1 MPYTVPPRSH
11 TTPAMQHRI
20 STGQHQRHFFGTQ
33 IKSIRRAGFRTK
45 RPPISSH
52 NYKNLAAHKPVEG
65 CFKPGLTMT
74 VLTLLQLAALSQ
86 HNSLLPS
93 AQKRS
98 ESSALCIPPVKP
110 NRDILPYRTP
120 STVPSLPLIQTHQ
133 SPPAESKTGRKPWS
147 LLPVAEAS
155 PLPANSNK
163 GLPSTNDQRD
173 FEMGEVLA
181 ELSHLISINDSTNLL
196 HIFDLLDK
204 ISALL
209 ELYPDHQTQ
218 SYFPAGVESADL
230 RGETP
235 LQMGARTWAAK
246 RGCAPL
252 NIFPSDGTTKQ
263 QVGFVLEEIG
273 HSLKDPVKAILNHM
287 TRLVAIFSGN
297 PCLAQASATTL
308 SRTSIA
314 ASAFLDLPIGLTSYA
329 ASTVVGSAF
338 EEAGHSLA
346 VGKIDQN
353 HLIKESKETLVS
365 LATLAAFHAAGTG
378 VSEATNKLINSS
390 IYKSA
395 QKTLADN
402 TARLLGMLGDE
413 AERIFSAQT
422 VNKLVD
428 IMNIVGMSA
437 EHLTGQK
444 VFVRKY
450 NSNFEGM
457 ARTEYE
463 RAQDVSILKTMVQHG
478 EIPHALV
485 KEDGKAIVVELDTS
499 GLGNLSAKPASP
511 KITAYGESIQLDS
524 IQYINEDKGFVG
536 VNSVGNQYPV
546 FFDHIT
552 GKWEH
557 AEFSQQEINEA
568 AMLSPR
574 GNPDFIP
581 LKILATDKQSF
592 TDFLNKNHYLRGQ
605 KNKLTRLNGVPS
617 DIPLFLGTYKRNII
631 QYISYRGFEV
641 PITRVIT
648 NDGIEKIMV
657 LDPEKQEPTEYIVR
671 FKNSGIE
678 IEIDDTE
685 ISILGCNR
693 IKRSIDAQ
701 SDCEFPLFIGTDGLT
716 KTGVLK
722 NIFYM
727 RMFMDD
733 SNPVTLYEL
742 RSKRRVYI
750 DINTGLIHIGPKS
763 TDFNFIKSSSMQTY
777 KIIPID
783 NDKIRL
789 ERVLFPDHSTTFTPV
804 QAAEFKKNLGLEPS
818 DLYKINPTDY
828 TVEIPNRVNMCWV
841 GPKEFPH
848 ISELEESLRNTED
861 GKTQFHIFLDSDDP
875 YYTQTR
881 DKIMKL
887 KNADRVTIHDVKEFP
902 LLKDLVGNPAYSSA
916 KQNGYSAFLSDIARY
931 IIQGTEGI
939 GGVYIDTKHTIQQMP
954 NEKVYIEDNGL
965 LISRDN
971 IVNPT
976 TYNNDIIVTSA
987 RGSSFL
993 LDLAKVGLK
1002 TLSNNAQEIAN
1013 HVPSSPPS
1021 QSSLTHQLLHKF
1033 GVKAFSKE
1041 IINKSSLARYSF
1053 IAYQHHNDFVDL
1065 EWHRATSQFTSF
1077 NYGKKAIPSAHV
1089 KKGKYQKS
1097 WDHE

>member
-133 SPPAESKTGRKPWS
+133 SPPAESKTGRKQWS
-147 LLPVAEAS
+147 LLPVAEGS

-173 FEMGEVLA
+173 FEMGEILA
-181 ELSHLISINDSTNLL
+181 ELSHLISINDPTNLL
-196 HIFDLLDK
+196 HLFDLLDK

-263 QVGFVLEEIG
+263 QVGFVLEQIG
-273 HSLKDPVKAILNHM
+273 QFIKDPVKPILENM
-287 TRLVAIFSGN
+287 TGLVTILSGN

-314 ASAFLDLPIGLTSYA
+314 ASAFLYLPIGLTSYA

-378 VSEATNKLINSS
+378 VSEATDKLINSS

-413 AERIFSAQT
+413 TERIFSAQT

-428 IMNIVGMSA
+428 VMNIVGMSA
-437 EHLTGQK
+437 EHLTGQR

-463 RAQDVSILKTMVQHG
+463 RAQDVSILKTWYNMV
-478 EIPHALV
+478 
-485 KEDGKAIVVELDTS
+485 
-499 GLGNLSAKPASP
+499 
-511 KITAYGESIQLDS
+511 
-524 IQYINEDKGFVG
+524 
-536 VNSVGNQYPV
+536 
-546 FFDHIT
+546 
-552 GKWEH
+552 
-557 AEFSQQEINEA
+557 
-568 AMLSPR
+568 R
-574 GNPDFIP
+574 
-581 LKILATDKQSF
+581 
-592 TDFLNKNHYLRGQ
+592 YL
-605 KNKLTRLNGVPS
+605 
-617 DIPLFLGTYKRNII
+617 
-631 QYISYRGFEV
+631 
-641 PITRVIT
+641 
-648 NDGIEKIMV
+648 
-657 LDPEKQEPTEYIVR
+657 
-671 FKNSGIE
+671 
-678 IEIDDTE
+678 
-685 ISILGCNR
+685 
-693 IKRSIDAQ
+693 
-701 SDCEFPLFIGTDGLT
+701 
-716 KTGVLK
+716 
-722 NIFYM
+722 M
-727 RMFMDD
+727 R
-733 SNPVTLYEL
+733 
-742 RSKRRVYI
+742 
-750 DINTGLIHIGPKS
+750 
-763 TDFNFIKSSSMQTY
+763 
-777 KIIPID
+777 
-783 NDKIRL
+783 
-789 ERVLFPDHSTTFTPV
+789 
-804 QAAEFKKNLGLEPS
+804 
-818 DLYKINPTDY
+818 
-828 TVEIPNRVNMCWV
+828 
-841 GPKEFPH
+841 
-848 ISELEESLRNTED
+848 
-861 GKTQFHIFLDSDDP
+861 
-875 YYTQTR
+875 
-881 DKIMKL
+881 
-887 KNADRVTIHDVKEFP
+887 
-902 LLKDLVGNPAYSSA
+902 
-916 KQNGYSAFLSDIARY
+916 
-931 IIQGTEGI
+931 
-939 GGVYIDTKHTIQQMP
+939 
-954 NEKVYIEDNGL
+954 
-965 LISRDN
+965 
-971 IVNPT
+971 
-976 TYNNDIIVTSA
+976 
-987 RGSSFL
+987 
-993 LDLAKVGLK
+993 
-1002 TLSNNAQEIAN
+1002 
-1013 HVPSSPPS
+1013 
-1021 QSSLTHQLLHKF
+1021 
-1033 GVKAFSKE
+1033 
-1041 IINKSSLARYSF
+1041 
-1053 IAYQHHNDFVDL
+1053 
-1065 EWHRATSQFTSF
+1065 
-1077 NYGKKAIPSAHV
+1077 
-1089 KKGKYQKS
+1089 
-1097 WDHE
+1097 